1 MTDPHDDKPVTAPAV
16 TAPPLSPAERVAL
29 EYIKKWGATTRYI
42 VRQNVDTLARWELL
56 GADGE
61 WSNDRKFVVADRIR
75 GLCLAAD
82 PRAAGYV
89 ERDRVLHI
97 LKRELEPPAEPA
109 KRTRRPYAPRR
120 Q

>member
-1 MTDPHDDKPVTAPAV
+1 MTDDPTPVDFAALT
-16 TAPPLSPAERVAL
+16 PAEKIAA
-29 EYIKKWGATTRYI
+29 EYIRRWGEETRFI
-42 VRQNVDTLARWELL
+42 PRKNVAELAKWELL
-56 GADGE
+56 GADGT
-61 WSNDRKFVVADRIR
+61 WKKDRKFVVADRIR

-109 KRTRRPYAPRR
+109 KRTRRDYAPRR
-120 Q
+120 ARE